1 MTRDLFFLSVTD
13 PLPKVNDPA
22 RAALGLQH
30 WEERTARLDDS
41 ELAAFARELA
51 EDPAGRRLLE
61 ALFANSTFL
70 THCVLTD
77 IGFLARLLK
86 QGPEAV
92 LNEVLAGVKG
102 EAVRE
107 PDKARLMAELR
118 VARRRV
124 ALTVALADITA
135 SWPLERITEALTAFA
150 DTALSA
156 TVSHLLLAAAKRGD
170 IALADAEHPERGC
183 GYAVLAM
190 GKYGARELN
199 YSSDIDLIVIFDPET
214 ADYRGRLSPQEAFV
228 RMTRDLVTILEERTG
243 DGYVHRVDLRLRPDP
258 AAMPLAISYTA
269 AMTYYESMGQN
280 WERAAMIKA
289 RPAAGDL
296 ALGAALLAELTPFV
310 WRKHLD
316 FWAIEDVHSIKRQI
330 HSHKGGGTIALAGH
344 NIKLG
349 RGGIREIEFFAQT
362 QQLIYGGRDPQL
374 RSSATVEALDSL
386 AGAGR
391 IDRAAARDL
400 AEAYRFL
407 RTLEHRLQM
416 IDDQQTHELPKDP
429 AGLAQV
435 AAFLGYDGPGPFE
448 EALLGHLRQV
458 ESAYAEL
465 FEQAPSLSG
474 PGNLIFTG
482 GEPEPGTIATLQSLG
497 FEDGAAV
504 FQVVRAWHHGR
515 YRATRST
522 RARQILTELMP
533 TLLEALGRTPAPNA
547 ALVKFDEFLA
557 GLPAGVQLFSL
568 LHANPELLDLLARIM
583 GGAPALAEHLSR
595 RPGLLDA
602 VLAPDFFDP
611 VPPGARLAEELGKL
625 LAQARDFQDVL
636 DLSRRWANDRKFQAG
651 THILHHTAE
660 IEESGRALSDIADS
674 VIVTLA
680 GPVEEEVAR
689 VHGRV
694 PGAGLAVLALGKLG
708 GREMTVS
715 SDLDLIFVYEAEP
728 SAEASDGAK
737 PLPVSQYYGRL
748 AQRFINALTALTA
761 EGRLYEI
768 DMRLRPSGKAG
779 PIGVSLKA
787 FRRYQESEAWTWE
800 HMALTRARVVAGDPG
815 LAERI
820 EAAVTGVLTAP
831 RDAERL
837 LVDVAEMRARI
848 AREHQAAS
856 LWEVKH
862 LRGGLVDLEFLAQYL
877 QLRHAETHPEV
888 LDRTTQG
895 AFAKLA
901 KAGAIGASL
910 AARLIE
916 ATRLMRQ
923 VQGFLRLTVTGAFD
937 EEAAPEGLKSALAR
951 AAGAADFAA
960 LKADLIGTAQAAH
973 EAFVEIVEEPTRNV
987 ADKVERDRSAPPG
1000 RSPAGT

>member
-13 PLPKVNDPA
+13 ALPKVNDPA

-30 WEERTARLDDS
+30 WEEQTARLDDP
-41 ELAAFARELA
+41 ELAAFARDLTEY
-51 EDPAGRRLLE
+51 PACRRLLE
-61 ALFANSTFL
+61 ALFANSAFL

-92 LNEVLAGVKG
+92 LNEVLAALGG
-102 EAVRE
+102 ELNFE
-107 PDKARLMAELR
+107 PDKVRLMAALR

-124 ALTVALADITA
+124 ALAVALADITA
-135 SWPLERITEALTAFA
+135 SWPLEQITEALSAFA
-150 DTALSA
+150 DAALSA
-156 TVSHLLLAAAKRGD
+156 TLSHLLRGAAKRGD

-183 GYAVLAM
+183 GYSVLAM

-199 YSSDIDLIVIFDPET
+199 YSSDIDLIVIFDPEK

-228 RMTRDLVTILEERTG
+228 RMTRDLVAILEERTG

-258 AAMPLAISYTA
+258 GAMPLAISYNA

-296 ALGAALLAELTPFV
+296 ALGAALLAELKPFV

-330 HSHKGGGTIALAGH
+330 HSHKGGGKIALAGH

-374 RSSATVEALDSL
+374 RSSATVEALDAL

-416 IDDQQTHELPKDP
+416 VDDQQTHELPKDP

-448 EALLGHLRQV
+448 AALLGHLRRV

-482 GEPEPGTIATLQSLG
+482 GEPEPGTIATLQALG

-504 FQVVRAWHHGR
+504 FQLVRAWHHGR

-533 TLLEALGRTPAPNA
+533 TLLEALGKTPAPNA

-568 LHANPELLDLLARIM
+568 LHANPQLLDLLARIM

-602 VLAPDFFDP
+602 VLAPGFFDP
-611 VPPGARLAEELGKL
+611 VPPKARLAEELGKL
-625 LAQARDFQDVL
+625 LTQARDFQDVL

-660 IEESGRALSDIADS
+660 IEESGRALSDIADG

-680 GPVEEEVAR
+680 EPVLEEVAR

-715 SDLDLIFVYEAEP
+715 SDLDLIFIYEAEP
-728 SAEASDGAK
+728 SAETSDGAK

-779 PIGVSLKA
+779 PIGVSLNA

-800 HMALTRARVVAGDPG
+800 HMALTRARVVAGDPD

-820 EAAVTGVLTAP
+820 EAAVAGVLTAP
-831 RDAERL
+831 RDADRL

-877 QLRHAETHPEV
+877 QLRHAEAHPEV
-888 LDRTTQG
+888 LDGSTQG

-901 KAGAIGASL
+901 EIGAIGASL
-910 AARLIE
+910 AGRLIE

-923 VQGFLRLTVTGAFD
+923 VQGFLRLTVIGAFD
-937 EEAAPEGLKSALAR
+937 EEAAPEGLKSTLAQ

-960 LKADLIGTAQAAH
+960 LKAGLIGAAQGAH
-973 EAFVEIVEEPTRNV
+973 EAFVEIIEQPARTIT
-987 ADKVERDRSAPPG
+987 AKVEPRE
-1000 RSPAGT
+1000 

>member
-1 MTRDLFFLSVTD
+1 MTQDLFFLSVTD

-41 ELAAFARELA
+41 ALAAFARELA
-51 EDPAGRRLLE
+51 EGPAGRRLLE
-61 ALFANSTFL
+61 ALFANSPFL

-86 QGPEAV
+86 QGPEAG
-92 LNEVLAGVKG
+92 LNEVLAGLKG
-102 EAVRE
+102 EPGRE
-107 PDKARLMAELR
+107 PDKARLMTVLR

-150 DTALSA
+150 DAALSA
-156 TVSHLLLAAAKRGD
+156 TLCHLLLAASKRGNL
-170 IALADAEHPERGC
+170 ALADGADPERAC
-183 GYAVLAM
+183 GYAVLGM

-228 RMTRDLVTILEERTG
+228 RMTRDLVAILEERTG

-258 AAMPLAISYTA
+258 GAMPLAISYTA

-289 RPAAGDL
+289 RPVAGDL
-296 ALGAALLAELTPFV
+296 ALGAALLAELKPFV

-374 RSSATVEALDSL
+374 RSSATVKALDAL
-386 AGAGR
+386 AAAGR
-391 IDRAAARDL
+391 IDQAAARDL

-416 IDDQQTHELPKDP
+416 IDDQQTHDLPKDP

-435 AAFLGYDGPGPFE
+435 AAFMGYDGPGPFQE
-448 EALLGHLRQV
+448 TLLGHLRRV

-482 GEPEPGTIATLQSLG
+482 GEPEPGTLATLQALG
-497 FEDGAAV
+497 FEDGTTV

-533 TLLEALGRTPAPNA
+533 TLLEALGKTPAPDA

-611 VPPGARLAEELGKL
+611 VPPQAQLAEELGKA

-651 THILHHTAE
+651 THILHHSAS
-660 IEESGRALSDIADS
+660 IEDSGRALSDIADS

-680 GPVEEEVAR
+680 GPVLEEVATA
-689 VHGRV
+689 HGRV

-715 SDLDLIFVYEAEP
+715 SDLDLIFIYEAEP
-728 SAEASDGAK
+728 SAETSNGAK

-748 AQRFINALTALTA
+748 AQRFINALSALTA

-779 PIGVSLKA
+779 PIGVSLNA

-815 LAERI
+815 L
-820 EAAVTGVLTAP
+820 
-831 RDAERL
+831 
-837 LVDVAEMRARI
+837 
-848 AREHQAAS
+848 
-856 LWEVKH
+856 
-862 LRGGLVDLEFLAQYL
+862 
-877 QLRHAETHPEV
+877 
-888 LDRTTQG
+888 
-895 AFAKLA
+895 
-901 KAGAIGASL
+901 
-910 AARLIE
+910 
-916 ATRLMRQ
+916 
-923 VQGFLRLTVTGAFD
+923 
-937 EEAAPEGLKSALAR
+937 
-951 AAGAADFAA
+951 
-960 LKADLIGTAQAAH
+960 
-973 EAFVEIVEEPTRNV
+973 
-987 ADKVERDRSAPPG
+987 
-1000 RSPAGT
+1000 